1 MSIGAVGSAGVL
13 ERDAE
18 LARIEAAVAR
28 AQAGHGSLLVV
39 EGPAGIGKSA
49 LIGAAR
55 AVSEAAGTRT
65 LRARG
70 GELERDFAF
79 GVVRQL
85 LEPAL
90 SEAPARARDD
100 LLQGPAGVA
109 GRLLG
114 LPGALPEGAEGQVA
128 APDASFT
135 VLHGLYWLCANLA
148 GDRPLVV
155 TVDDAHWADAPSL
168 RFLAFL
174 LPRLE
179 ELSLALVVATRPE
192 AEGAAAP
199 LLGLLL
205 ADPLARVIRP
215 APLSASAVG
224 RLIEEGLGRVP
235 VPVFAAACQRTTGG
249 VPFLVRELVA
259 ALCEEGVEPTAA
271 EAQRVEAL
279 GARTIGRAMLVRL
292 GRLPPVAARLAQA
305 VAVLETAE
313 LVQAADLA
321 GVDAEAAA
329 EAADLLVAANI
340 LGPRRP
346 LTFVHPIVRAGI
358 LEEVPP
364 AERMRAHRRAA
375 ELLAVREDSGERV
388 AEHLLATEP
397 AGDPWTVARLTDA
410 ARDAARRG
418 APESAASYLRRV
430 LAEPPAPGARAGILL
445 ELGVAEATAGQPE
458 GEAHLR
464 EALDAAGDDDVRL
477 GAALVLAHVLG
488 RGERIPAAIE
498 VIDLAAARL
507 ADGRGRARVLLE
519 SMATGAGMLDAAT
532 APRLASRMRAIRR
545 AADHAQVPREV
556 LAVAALVAV
565 HANEPAT
572 TCIALA
578 QRALAAGPRIV
589 PEPTDLPWFA
599 QATIA
604 LVWADAHA
612 EAQGP
617 LDAGVAESRAT
628 GDPAL
633 FGMSLSQRAWLLLRL
648 GDLQGAEGDARTVL
662 EAADLA
668 APALYRKLA
677 AAILVNASVE
687 QGELDQAQSV
697 LDGFGLDEAAR
708 TQTSAVLRL
717 ARGRLRLAQGHP
729 GEALA
734 DILAAGRIVTATG
747 STCPGYLAWRSGAAL
762 AHAALDEREE
772 GLRLAMEEVELAR
785 AFGGQRT
792 LGVALR
798 AAGVVAGGAEGEAL
812 LREAVGC
819 LERSGVVLE
828 RARALAELGV
838 LVRAAGRR
846 SQARSMLREALDVAH
861 HAGAAPLAD
870 LAEAELRATGAK
882 PRRVALSGVEALTA
896 SERRVAELAGD
907 GLTNREIAQALFV
920 TMRTVEGHLTRVF
933 AKLALRSRDELPEVL
948 RAPP

>member
-1 MSIGAVGSAGVL
+1 VSTAAVGSAGVL

-18 LARIEAAVAR
+18 LARIEAAVTH

-85 LEPAL
+85 LEPTL
-90 SEAPARARDD
+90 SEASARARDD

-114 LPGALPEGAEGQVA
+114 LPGALHEGAEGQVA

-215 APLSASAVG
+215 SPLSASAVG

-235 VPVFAAACQRTTGG
+235 VPGFAAACQRTTGG

-259 ALCEEGVEPTAA
+259 ALHEEGVEPTAA

-292 GRLPPVAARLAQA
+292 SRLPPVAARLAQA

-313 LVQAADLA
+313 LAQAADLA

-329 EAADLLVAANI
+329 QAADLLVAAGI

-397 AGDPWTVARLTDA
+397 SGDPWTVARLTDA

-430 LAEPPAPGARAGILL
+430 LAEPPAPGARARILL
-445 ELGVAEATAGQPE
+445 DLGVAEATAGQPE

-464 EALDAAGDDDVRL
+464 EALEAAGDDDVRL

-545 AADHAQVPREV
+545 AADHAHVPREV

-687 QGELDQAQSV
+687 QGELEQAQSV
-697 LDGFGLDEAAR
+697 LDGFGLDESAR

-717 ARGRLRLAQGHP
+717 ARGRLRLAQGRTR
-729 GEALA
+729 EALA
-734 DILAAGRIVTATG
+734 DILAAGRIVLATG

-798 AAGVVAGGAEGEAL
+798 AAGVVAGGPEGEAL

-819 LERSGVVLE
+819 LERSGVMLE

-948 RAPP
+948 RAAR

>member
-1 MSIGAVGSAGVL
+1 VSTAAEGSAGVL

-28 AQAGHGSLLVV
+28 AQSGRGSLLVV

-55 AVSEAAGTRT
+55 SVADAAGTRT

-85 LEPAL
+85 FEPAL
-90 SEAPARARDD
+90 AEAPARMRAD
-100 LLQGPAGVA
+100 LLQGPAGAA

-114 LPGALPEGAEGQVA
+114 LPGALPEGAEAEVA

-148 GDRPLVV
+148 ADRPLVL

-179 ELSLALVVATRPE
+179 ELPLALVVATRPE
-192 AEGAAAP
+192 AEGAAAH

-205 ADPLARVIRP
+205 ADPLARVVRP
-215 APLSASAVG
+215 APLSAGAVG

-235 VPVFAAACQRTTGG
+235 IPAFAAACQRTTGG
-249 VPFLVRELVA
+249 VPFLVRELVD
-259 ALCEEGVEPTAA
+259 ALREEGVEPTAA

-279 GARTIGRAMLVRL
+279 GARTVGRAMLVRL
-292 GRLPPVAARLAQA
+292 GRLPADAARFAQA

-313 LVQAADLA
+313 LGQAADLA
-321 GVDAEAAA
+321 GLDVATAA
-329 EAADLLVAANI
+329 EAADLLVAASI

-375 ELLAVREDSGERV
+375 ELLAVREDSAERV

-397 AGDPWTVARLTDA
+397 GGDAWTVARLTEA

-430 LAEPPAPGARAGILL
+430 LVEPPPPAARPQILL

-464 EALDAAGDDDVRL
+464 EALEAARDDDVRL

-488 RGERIPAAIE
+488 RGEQIGAAIE

-532 APRLASRMRAIRR
+532 APRVAARMRAMRR
-545 AADHAQVPREV
+545 AADHARVPREV
-556 LAVAALVAV
+556 LAVAALVAL
-565 HANEPAT
+565 HANEPAP

-604 LVWADAHA
+604 LVWADALT
-612 EAQGP
+612 EAQVP

-677 AAILVNASVE
+677 AAILVNASTE
-687 QGELDQAQSV
+687 RGELDQAQGV

-717 ARGRLRLAQGHP
+717 ARGRLRLAQDRP
-729 GEALA
+729 DEALA
-734 DILAAGRIVTATG
+734 DMRVAGEIVLATG

-762 AHAALDEREE
+762 AHAALGEREE
-772 GLRLAMEEVELAR
+772 GLRLAKEEVELAR
-785 AFGGQRT
+785 AFEGRRT
-792 LGVALR
+792 LGIALR
-798 AAGVVAGGAEGEAL
+798 AAGVVAGGSEGETL
-812 LREAVGC
+812 LRESVDC
-819 LERSGVVLE
+819 LERSGVALE

-838 LVRAAGRR
+838 LVRATGRR
-846 SQARSMLREALDVAH
+846 AEARSMLREALDVAH

-933 AKLALRSRDELPEVL
+933 AKLDLRSRDELPDVM
-948 RAPP
+948 RVPR

>member
-1 MSIGAVGSAGVL
+1 VSEASGGGADVL

-28 AQAGHGSLLVV
+28 AQEGHGSLLVV

-55 AVSEAAGTRT
+55 ALSDAAGART

-90 SEAPARARDD
+90 AEIPARARDD

-114 LPGALPEGAEGQVA
+114 LPGARSDGGEA
-128 APDASFT
+128 AASDASFT
-135 VLHGLYWLCANLA
+135 VLHGLYWLCANLS
-148 GDRPLVV
+148 GDRPLVL

-192 AEGAAAP
+192 AESAAAP
-199 LLGLLL
+199 LLALLL
-205 ADPLARVIRP
+205 ADPLARVLRP
-215 APLSASAVG
+215 APLSVGAVG
-224 RLIEEGLGRVP
+224 RLIEDGLGRAP
-235 VPVFAAACQRTTGG
+235 EPDFAAACQRTTGG
-249 VPFLVRELVA
+249 VPFLVRELVE
-259 ALCEEGVEPTAA
+259 ALRDERVAPTAA
-271 EAQRVEAL
+271 EAPRVEAL
-279 GARTIGRAMLVRL
+279 GARTVGRAMLVRL
-292 GRLPPVAARLAQA
+292 SRLPPVAVCLAQA

-313 LVQAADLA
+313 LAQAADLA
-321 GVDAEAAA
+321 GVGGDEAAA
-329 EAADLLVAANI
+329 AADLLVAASI

-346 LTFVHPIVRAGI
+346 LAFAHPIVRAGI

-397 AGDPWTVARLTDA
+397 AGDAWTVARLTDA

-430 LAEPPAPGARAGILL
+430 LAEPPAPGARPRILL
-445 ELGVAEATAGQPE
+445 ELGVAEATAGQAE

-464 EALDAAGDDDVRL
+464 EALEAADDDDVRL

-488 RGERIPAAIE
+488 RREQIPQAIE

-507 ADGRGRARVLLE
+507 ADNRGRARVLLE
-519 SMATGAGMLDAAT
+519 SMATGAGMVDAAT
-532 APRLASRMRAIRR
+532 APRLASRMRAMRR
-545 AADHAQVPREV
+545 AADHAHVPREV

-565 HANEPAT
+565 HANEPAP

-599 QATIA
+599 QATVA

-612 EAQGP
+612 EAQVP

-633 FGMSLSQRAWLLLRL
+633 FGMSLSQRAWLLLRQ
-648 GDLQGAEGDARTVL
+648 GDLQGAEGDARTLL
-662 EAADLA
+662 EAPDVA
-668 APALYRKLA
+668 APPLYRKLA

-687 QGELDQAQSV
+687 QGRVEQAEEV
-697 LDGFGLDEAAR
+697 LDGFGVDEGAQ

-717 ARGRLRLAQGHP
+717 ARGRLRLAQDRP
-729 GEALA
+729 TEALA
-734 DILAAGRIVTATG
+734 DILAAGRIVLATG
-747 STCPGYLAWRSGAAL
+747 STCPGYLAWRSAAAL
-762 AHAALDEREE
+762 AHAALGEREE
-772 GLRLAMEEVELAR
+772 SLRLATEEVELAR

-792 LGVALR
+792 LGVSLR
-798 AAGVVAGGAEGEAL
+798 TAGAVAGGSEGEAL
-812 LREAVGC
+812 LREGVGC
-819 LERSGVVLE
+819 LERAGIALE

-838 LVRAAGRR
+838 LVRAMGRR
-846 SQARSMLREALDVAH
+846 AEARAMLREALDVAH

-933 AKLALRSRDELPEVL
+933 AKLALSSRDELPDVL
-948 RAPP
+948 GVPR

>member
-1 MSIGAVGSAGVL
+1 VSTAPGVL

-18 LARIEAAVAR
+18 LARIEAAVAG
-28 AQAGHGSLLVV
+28 AQGGRGSLLVV

-55 AVSEAAGTRT
+55 AVSQAAGTRT

-90 SEAPARARDD
+90 SQAAARTRED

-114 LPGALPEGAEGQVA
+114 LPGALPEGAEVA

-148 GDRPLVV
+148 AERPIVV
-155 TVDDAHWADAPSL
+155 TVDDAHWADAASL

-205 ADPLARVIRP
+205 ADPLARVLRP
-215 APLSASAVG
+215 APLSAGAVG
-224 RLIEEGLGRVP
+224 RLVEEGLGHAP
-235 VPVFAAACQRTTGG
+235 APAFAAACQRTTGG

-259 ALCEEGVEPTAA
+259 ALHEEGVHPTSA

-279 GARTIGRAMLVRL
+279 GARSIGRAMLVRL
-292 GRLPPVAARLAQA
+292 GRLPLVAVQLARA

-313 LVQAADLA
+313 LAQAADLA
-321 GVDAEAAA
+321 GLDVDAAAA
-329 EAADLLVAANI
+329 AADLLVAASI

-346 LTFVHPIVRAGI
+346 LSFVHPIVRAGI
-358 LEEVPP
+358 LEELPP
-364 AERMRAHRRAA
+364 VERMRAHRRAA
-375 ELLAVREDSGERV
+375 ELLAVRQDSAERV

-397 AGDPWTVARLTDA
+397 AGDAWTVARLTEA
-410 ARDAARRG
+410 AREAARRG
-418 APESAASYLRRV
+418 APESAVSYLRRV
-430 LAEPPAPGARAGILL
+430 LVEPPAPGARAHVLL

-464 EALDAAGDDDVRL
+464 EALEVAGDDDVRL

-532 APRLASRMRAIRR
+532 APRLASRMRAMRR
-545 AADHAQVPREV
+545 AADHAHVPREV
-556 LAVAALVAV
+556 LAVAALVAL

-612 EAQGP
+612 EAQAP

-628 GDPAL
+628 SDPAL

-662 EAADLA
+662 DAAELA

-677 AAILVNASVE
+677 AAILVNASIE
-687 QGELDQAQSV
+687 QGRLEQAQSV
-697 LDGFGLDEAAR
+697 LDGFGLDETAR
-708 TQTSAVLRL
+708 TQTSAVLRV
-717 ARGRLRLAQGHP
+717 ARGRLRLAQDRP
-729 GEALA
+729 TEALD
-734 DILAAGRIVTATG
+734 DILTAGRIVLATG
-747 STCPGYLAWRSGAAL
+747 SMCPGYLAWRSGAAL
-762 AHAALDEREE
+762 AHLVLGAREE
-772 GLRLAMEEVELAR
+772 ALRLAMEEVELAR
-785 AFGGQRT
+785 AFGGRRT
-792 LGVALR
+792 LGVSLR
-798 AAGVVAGGAEGEAL
+798 AAGVIAAGTEGEAL
-812 LREAVGC
+812 LRESVDC
-819 LERSGVVLE
+819 LERAGIALE

-846 SQARSMLREALDVAH
+846 SEARSMLREALDVAH

-870 LAEAELRATGAK
+870 RAEGELRATGAK

-933 AKLALRSRDELPEVL
+933 AKLALSSRDELPEVL
-948 RAPP
+948 RAPR

>member
-1 MSIGAVGSAGVL
+1 VSAAAPGSAGVL

-28 AQAGHGSLLVV
+28 AQDGRGSLLVV

-55 AVSEAAGTRT
+55 SVSDAAGMRT

-90 SEAPARARDD
+90 AEAPARERDD

-114 LPGALPEGAEGQVA
+114 LPGAGAEGEVA

-148 GDRPLVV
+148 GDRPLVL

-179 ELSLALVVATRPE
+179 ELSLAIVVATRPE

-199 LLGLLL
+199 LLALLL
-205 ADPLARVIRP
+205 GDPLARVLRP
-215 APLSASAVG
+215 APLSADAVG
-224 RLIEEGLGRVP
+224 RLVEEGLGREP
-235 VPVFAAACQRTTGG
+235 APAFAAACQRTTGG
-249 VPFLVRELVA
+249 VPFLVRELVD
-259 ALCEEGVEPTAA
+259 ALREEGVAPTAD
-271 EAQRVEAL
+271 EAGRVEAL
-279 GARTIGRAMLVRL
+279 GARTVGRAMLVRL
-292 GRLPPVAARLAQA
+292 SRLPEDAAGLARA

-313 LVQAADLA
+313 LAQAADLA
-321 GVDAEAAA
+321 GLDADAAA
-329 EAADLLVAANI
+329 QAADLLVAAGV

-346 LTFVHPIVRAGI
+346 LAFAHPIVRAGI

-375 ELLAVREDSGERV
+375 ELLAVREDRGERV

-397 AGDPWTVARLTDA
+397 TGDAWTVARLTEA
-410 ARDAARRG
+410 AREASRRG
-418 APESAASYLRRV
+418 APESAVSYLRRV
-430 LAEPPAPGARAGILL
+430 LAEPPAPGARPRILL
-445 ELGVAEATAGQPE
+445 DLGVAEATAGQPE

-464 EALDAAGDDDVRL
+464 EALRAATDDDVRL
-477 GAALVLAHVLG
+477 GSALVLAHLLG
-488 RGERIPAAIE
+488 RREQIAAAIE

-507 ADGRGRARVLLE
+507 ADNRGRARVLLE

-532 APRLASRMRAIRR
+532 APRLASRMRAMRR
-545 AADHAQVPREV
+545 AADHAHVPREV

-565 HANEPAT
+565 HANEPAP

-578 QRALAAGPRIV
+578 QRALAGGARVV

-599 QATIA
+599 QATVA
-604 LVWADAHA
+604 LIWADAHA
-612 EAQGP
+612 DAQGP

-633 FGMSLSQRAWLLLRL
+633 FGMSLAQRAWLMLRL
-648 GDLQGAEGDARTVL
+648 GDLQGAEGDARSVL
-662 EAADLA
+662 EAAEQA
-668 APALYRKLA
+668 APPLYRKLA
-677 AAILVNASVE
+677 AAILVNASIE
-687 QGELDQAQSV
+687 QGELGRAQSV
-697 LDGFGLDEAAR
+697 LDAFGVDEAAR
-708 TQTSAVLRL
+708 THTAAVLRL
-717 ARGRLRLAQGHP
+717 ARARLQLARGRAS
-729 GEALA
+729 EALA
-734 DILAAGRIVTATG
+734 DSLVAGQIVVATG
-747 STCPGYLAWRSGAAL
+747 SRCPGYLAWRSGAAL
-762 AHAALDEREE
+762 AHAALGERQE
-772 GLRLAMEEVELAR
+772 GLRLALEEVELAR
-785 AFGGQRT
+785 AFGAQRT

-812 LREAVGC
+812 LREGVEC
-819 LERSGVVLE
+819 LERAGIALE

-838 LVRAAGRR
+838 LVRATGRR
-846 SQARSMLREALDVAH
+846 AEARAMLREALDVAH
-861 HAGAAPLAD
+861 RAGAAPLAD

-882 PRRVALSGVEALTA
+882 PRRVALSGVDALTA

-933 AKLALRSRDELPEVL
+933 AKLALSSRDELPEVL
-948 RAPP
+948 RAPR

>member
-1 MSIGAVGSAGVL
+1 VSTAAPGSTGVL

-18 LARIEAAVAR
+18 LVRIEAAVTW
-28 AQAGHGSLLVV
+28 AQGGRGSLLVV

-55 AVSEAAGTRT
+55 ALSDAAGTRT

-90 SEAPARARDD
+90 AEVPARARGD

-114 LPGALPEGAEGQVA
+114 LPGAGGEGEVA

-148 GDRPLVV
+148 ADRPLVL

-199 LLGLLL
+199 LLSLLL
-205 ADPLARVIRP
+205 ADPLARVLRP
-215 APLSASAVG
+215 APLSVSAVG
-224 RLIEEGLGRVP
+224 RLVEEGVGSP
-235 VPVFAAACQRTTGG
+235 PAPAFAAACQRTTGG
-249 VPFLVRELVA
+249 VPFLVRELVD
-259 ALCEEGVEPTAA
+259 ALREEGVEPTTA
-271 EAQRVEAL
+271 EAAHVEAL
-279 GARTIGRAMLVRL
+279 GARTVGRAMLVRL
-292 GRLPPVAARLAQA
+292 SRLPAVAVGLAQA

-313 LVQAADLA
+313 LAQATSLA
-321 GVDAEAAA
+321 GLDADAAA
-329 EAADLLVAANI
+329 EAADLLVAAGI

-346 LTFVHPIVRAGI
+346 LAFAHPIVRAGI

-397 AGDPWTVARLTDA
+397 TGDAWTVARLTEA
-410 ARDAARRG
+410 ARDASRRG

-430 LAEPPAPGARAGILL
+430 LAEPPAPGARARILL
-445 ELGVAEATAGQPE
+445 DLGVAEATAGRPE

-464 EALDAAGDDDVRL
+464 EALEAAGDDDVRL

-488 RGERIPAAIE
+488 RGERIAAAIE
-498 VIDLAAARL
+498 VIDLAGARL
-507 ADGRGRARVLLE
+507 ADNRGRARVLLE

-532 APRLASRMRAIRR
+532 APRLAARMRAMRR
-545 AADHAQVPREV
+545 AADHAHVPREV

-565 HANEPAT
+565 HANEPAAT
-572 TCIALA
+572 AVALA

-612 EAQGP
+612 EAQVP

-633 FGMSLSQRAWLLLRL
+633 FGMSLAQRAWLLLRL

-662 EAADLA
+662 EAADLT

-677 AAILVNASVE
+677 AAILVNASIE
-687 QGELDQAQSV
+687 RGELDQAQRV
-697 LDGFGLDEAAR
+697 LDGFGVDEGAR
-708 TQTSAVLRL
+708 THTSAVLRL
-717 ARGRLRLAQGHP
+717 ARGRLLLAQGRAS
-729 GEALA
+729 EALA
-734 DILAAGRIVTATG
+734 DILTAGQIVVATG

-762 AHAALDEREE
+762 AHAALGEREE

-792 LGVALR
+792 LGVSLR
-798 AAGVVAGGAEGEAL
+798 AAGVVAGGPEGEAL
-812 LREAVGC
+812 LREGVEC
-819 LERSGVVLE
+819 LERAGIALE

-838 LVRAAGRR
+838 LVRATGRR
-846 SQARSMLREALDVAH
+846 AEARAMLREALDVAH

-882 PRRVALSGVEALTA
+882 PRRLALSGVEALTA

-933 AKLALRSRDELPEVL
+933 AKLALSSRDELPEVL
-948 RAPP
+948 HAPR